1 MADRYQKLTSG
12 GAGGFV
18 AKRLGLPQPELLTRH
33 RPGGPTFPGQIT
45 LGGQSEGR
53 LAKPLREQLESAGA
67 EVSGPTEPRASDRPA
82 ALVFDATGITDSTQ
96 LHALH
101 TFFHPRIRSLAACG
115 RLVVIGTPPEHA
127 ASAREAVAQRALEG
141 FVKSAGKE
149 IKRGA
154 TAHLLLVAPG
164 SEEALESTARFVLSP
179 RSAYVSG
186 QALTIE
192 GDAGDAPANWDQP
205 LEGKTA
211 VVTGASRGI
220 GEVIA
225 ATLARDGA
233 HVVCLDIPAQSADL
247 QAVARRIG
255 GSHLELD
262 VTAEDAGDTLAT
274 TLRERHGGVDI
285 VVHNAGITKDKTL
298 GRMGRDRWDAVLA
311 VNLSSVERLND
322 SLLDDAGADGR
333 VVREGGRIVCV
344 SSISGIAGNV
354 GQSNYAASKAGLIG
368 LVHALAPT
376 TADHKVTVNAVA
388 PGFIETQMTA
398 RVPLFIREAGR
409 RLNSMKQGGQPVDVA
424 EAVAYFASPASG
436 AVSGQTLRVCGQALL
451 GA

>member
-12 GAGGFV
+12 GAGGFL
-18 AKRLGLPQPELLTRH
+18 AKRLGLPQPEPLRRH
-33 RPGGPTFPGQIT
+33 LPGAPAFPGPIV
-45 LGGQSEGR
+45 LGGQPSGR
-53 LAKPLREQLESAGA
+53 VLKSLHSQLEAAGA
-67 EVSGPTEPRASDRPA
+67 QVESGTEPRADHRPD
-82 ALVFDATGITDSTQ
+82 ALVFDATGIRHSDE

-101 TFFHPRIRSLAACG
+101 TFFHPRIRSLAPSG
-115 RLVVIGTPPEHA
+115 RLLVIGTPPEHTTT
-127 ASAREAVAQRALEG
+127 AREAAAQRALEG
-141 FVKSAGKE
+141 FVRSAGKE
-149 IKRGA
+149 LRRGA
-154 TAHLLLVAPG
+154 TAQLLLVAPG
-164 SEEALESTARFVLSP
+164 SEEAIESTTRFVLSP

-186 QALTIE
+186 QVLVVD
-192 GDAGDAPANWDQP
+192 GDRGSAPQSWDLP

-233 HVVCLDIPAQSADL
+233 HVVCLDIAAQGEQL
-247 QAVARRIG
+247 RAVAQRIG
-255 GSHLELD
+255 GSALELD
-262 VTAEDAGDTLAT
+262 VTAEDAPQELA
-274 TLRERHGGVDI
+274 RELLEKHGGADI
-285 VVHNAGITKDKTL
+285 VVHNAGITRDKTL
-298 GRMGRDRWDAVLA
+298 GRMSRDRWDSVLA

-322 SLLDDAGADGR
+322 RLLDEKDP
-333 VVREGGRIVCV
+333 VVAEGGRIVCV

-354 GQSNYAASKAGLIG
+354 GQTNYAASKAGLIG
-368 LVHALAPT
+368 HVRSLAPY
-376 TADHKVTVNAVA
+376 TADRSVTVNAVA

-398 RVPLFIREAGR
+398 QVPLFIREAGR

-436 AVSGQTLRVCGQALL
+436 AVTGQVLRVCGQGLL

>member
-1 MADRYQKLTSG
+1 MADRYQKLTSK
-12 GAGGFV
+12 GAGGFL
-18 AKRLGLPQPELLTRH
+18 AKRLGLPQPEPLTRH
-33 RPGGPTFPGQIT
+33 RLGGPTFPGQIV
-45 LGGQSEGR
+45 LSGQPDGR
-53 LAKPLREQLESAGA
+53 VLKPLRAQLESAGA
-67 EVSGPTEPRASDRPA
+67 EVGEATEPRATDRPA
-82 ALVFDATGITDSTQ
+82 ALVFDATAITDSTQ

-101 TFFHPRIRSLAACG
+101 AFFHPRIRSLAACG
-115 RLVVIGTPPEHA
+115 RLVVIGTPPEYA
-127 ASAREAVAQRALEG
+127 ATAREATAQRALEG

-149 IKRGA
+149 LKRGA
-154 TAHLLLVAPG
+154 TSHLLLVAPG
-164 SEEALESTARFVLSP
+164 AEEAVQSTTRFVLSP

-186 QALTIE
+186 QVLRVE
-192 GDAGDAPANWDQP
+192 GDAGPSPADWDKP
-205 LEGKTA
+205 LQGKTA

-233 HVVCLDIPAQSADL
+233 HVVCLDIPAQTAEL
-247 QAVARRIG
+247 QAVAQRIG

-262 VTAEDAGDTLAT
+262 VTTDDAGDSLAAE
-274 TLRERHGGVDI
+274 LRERHEGVDI
-285 VVHNAGITKDKTL
+285 VVHNAGITRDKTL
-298 GRMGRDRWDAVLA
+298 GRMGRDRWDSVLA

-322 SLLDDAGADGR
+322 RLLDVEDPI
-333 VVREGGRIVCV
+333 VREGGRIVCV

-354 GQSNYAASKAGLIG
+354 GQTNYATSKAGLIG
-368 LVHALAPT
+368 LVRSLAPT
-376 TADHKVTVNAVA
+376 ASERDVTVNAVA

-398 RVPLFIREAGR
+398 KVPLFIREAGR